1 MDAVE
6 FLNQLYRRYKSE
18 PEHYCETINL
28 NNMEPISF
36 VREVAN
42 WAKEHPAKTRQS
54 EFLKQYP
61 HAELSYGYVNINP
74 CRIDSS
80 LYDSAENQ
88 KTHILKK
95 EDMYSL
101 YPEKTQV
108 RSYGSDELYP
118 IGIMW
123 FMASDPNQ
131 TDEVPGEWEMVSQLW
146 KRIK

>member
-1 MDAVE
+1 MIVRPIDADKLMEELKTLPMMSNWGEAFV
-6 FLNQLYRRYKSE
+6 SE
-18 PEHYCETINL
+18 LIQRQPTIVSTYL
-28 NNMEPISF
+28 
-36 VREVAN
+36 EV
-42 WAKEHPAKTRQS
+42 
-54 EFLKQYP
+54 
-61 HAELSYGYVNINP
+61 
-74 CRIDSS
+74 
-80 LYDSAENQ
+80 ENQ

-108 RSYGSDELYP
+108 RSHGLDELCP

-131 TDEVPGEWEMVSQLW
+131 TDEVPGEWEMVSKLW